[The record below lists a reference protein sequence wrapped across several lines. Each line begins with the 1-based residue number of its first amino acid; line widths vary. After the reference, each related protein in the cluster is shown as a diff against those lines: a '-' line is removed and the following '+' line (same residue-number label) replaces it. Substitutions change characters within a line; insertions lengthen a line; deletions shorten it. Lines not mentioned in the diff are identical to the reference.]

1 MFRDAKQSHG
11 HPNYMVNYIHFLFYT
26 VFLYELNCLYHFGIE
41 KDTDNN
47 ESQRFYST
55 VEKQFAWLK
64 NWKLSISC
72 LPLGNS

>member
-1 MFRDAKQSHG
+1 MFGDAKQSHG

-26 VFLYELNCLYHFGIE
+26 VSMN
-41 KDTDNN
+41 
-47 ESQRFYST
+47 ST
-55 VEKQFAWLK
+55 VEKKFAWLK